1 MDRHQGNRD
10 YKEEYVGKWERKD
23 DLAASPKVE
32 FEDGMDPDQDG
43 KDFKDNFWEGE
54 DPTASSG
61 QYQLQ
66 RKGEKKT
73 FQCLLCLI
81 PLSSLETMMSH
92 KQGAKHTRKVIAK
105 QEEVREM
112 FYRGEISREEEE
124 EELNKEWIMPVSN
137 PQSLKMKVPVRLH
150 EKILDCEEPVVGLDY
165 ITELLPESD
174 PEMEPQY
181 TCRLCGST
189 GPANGM
195 FTHLMGGTHRHAFL
209 EKMGEYFHKRETKAM
224 MKRVRVYA
232 ENKMRLADKIKTVH
246 CDASY
251 PWPAGKAP
259 WSLEMGGDGIPPP
272 AKHTQTSS
280 RVRTATVTSTPEPAT
295 LLPAPGNLQR
305 PKTAEEAQ
313 EMLDTAMLMM
323 QKVADFAKKENKV
336 SEQEASVLKQTFN
349 LGSNSSF

>member
-1 MDRHQGNRD
+1 VD
-10 YKEEYVGKWERKD
+10 KWERED
-23 DLAASPKVE
+23 NLAASPKVE
-32 FEDGMDPDQDG
+32 FDDGMEEDQGDS
-43 KDFKDNFWEGE
+43 KMDFWGGE
-54 DPTASSG
+54 DPTANSG

-112 FYRGEISREEEE
+112 FYRQEISKETEL

-150 EKILDCEEPVVGLDY
+150 EKILECEEPVVGLDY

-181 TCRLCGST
+181 SCKLCGST

-209 EKMGEYFHKRETKAM
+209 EERGESFFKGNYNGM
-224 MKRVRVYA
+224 LKRVNHYA
-232 ENKMRLADKIKTVH
+232 ENKLKLANKINTVQ

-259 WSLEMGGDGIPPP
+259 WSLEMGGTGIPPQ
-272 AKHTQTSS
+272 AKFPLHSS
-280 RVRTATVTSTPEPAT
+280 RVTTRAASVTRTSEPPI
-295 LLPAPGNLQR
+295 LLPAPGSFQK
-305 PKTAEEAQ
+305 PKNAEEAQ
-313 EMLDTAMLMM
+313 QMLDLARRMM
-323 QKVADFAKKENKV
+323 EKVADFAKKEHKV
-336 SEQEASVLKQTFN
+336 LEQEARVIKQAINVGNNDRF
-349 LGSNSSF
+349 